1 MDMRVVFEPLC
12 PGVQD
17 GEEGDSGSQ
26 PFWIGGHFGKRFGY
40 GTKQD
45 SVNDPRILKRQ
56 RSQFTR
62 QREDDVAI
70 WNRQNLRGSIT
81 LVWSSTTSFSR

>member
-17 GEEGDSGSQ
+17 GEEADSGSQ

-56 RSQFTR
+56 RSQFTGSVKTTWQYGTGR
-62 QREDDVAI
+62 ISVA
-70 WNRQNLRGSIT
+70 R
-81 LVWSSTTSFSR
+81 SR